1 MQADVQFFDN
11 MILPSPQNN
20 SSHAEVILNLKA
32 DLCLTY
38 KVPEE
43 LINRLQVGHRVLVP
57 LGSRRVNGFITAF
70 PSPPPSRPARSI
82 FSLLDSEPFFEDNLI
97 LLVRW
102 ISRYYFCSF
111 SRAFKTA
118 LPSPI
123 RNAKDSSPI
132 LHVALKV
139 SMEEDAG
146 EMEKLI
152 GKAPRQADILKV
164 LQGRTGSSPLAAV
177 LKESGASRSSL
188 TALEKKGLVIVTR
201 EDRYASGRMGEE
213 ILPTSPLDLNDE
225 QKTAF
230 REIVE
235 TIDNEEFRVFLLHGI
250 TGSGKTE
257 IYLQAVAR
265 VLERGEGAI
274 IMVPEI
280 SLTPQTGERF
290 RSRFGDRV
298 VIIHSAQ
305 TAGERYSAWRRLADG
320 RARIVLGP
328 RSAVFAP
335 VQNLGLIVVD
345 EEHETS
351 YKQSAI
357 HPFYHGRDVA
367 VMRGKLE
374 NCPVILGSATPSV
387 ESYNNQ
393 REGKYSLLTLSN
405 RPDEAELPKVRIIDM
420 RVEQEKFRG
429 GSSFSST
436 LLREMKLNLEA
447 GRQTILFLNR
457 RGFFTVLV
465 CRECGY
471 VARCPHCSVSLT
483 YHKGKRLQICHL
495 CGYTAP
501 PDRRCPLCKS
511 KDLIFSGRG
520 TQRIEEQI
528 KKIFPQARVRR
539 MDTDAVG
546 ARDSHRIILDEFKA
560 GRIDILVGTQ
570 MIAKGLDFPNVTLV
584 GVIMADTALSLADF
598 RATEYTFQI
607 LSQVG
612 GRAGRGELKGTVIIQ
627 TRSPRHPALLS
638 AVRHDY
644 GAFFDQEI
652 GLRAELGYPPLNHF
666 ISLTVLSRNEDKS
679 MRVCEHL
686 ARLLNPLMAP
696 EDEILGPAPP
706 PINRIRGRYRW
717 QLLLKTHG
725 VVSTLQALRQ
735 VLPGLGKDRDVKIEV
750 DVDPISML

>member
-1 MQADVQFFDN
+1 M
-11 MILPSPQNN
+11 LLSPKTNIN
-20 SSHAEVILNLKA
+20 PHAEVLLNLKA
-32 DLCLTY
+32 DLCFTY
-38 KVPEE
+38 SVPAE
-43 LINRLQVGHRVLVP
+43 ISGRLQVGHQVLVP
-57 LGSRRVNGFITAF
+57 LGSRRINGFVTAF
-70 PSPPPSRPARSI
+70 PVDPPLRPGRSI
-82 FSLLDSEPFFEDNLI
+82 IRILDPEPFFGENLI
-97 LLVRW
+97 SLVRW

-111 SRAFKTA
+111 PRAFKTA

-123 RNAKDSSPI
+123 RNTGNPSPV
-132 LHVALKV
+132 LHIALNIP
-139 SMEEDAG
+139 EEEAAG
-146 EMEKLI
+146 EILKLSAR
-152 GKAPRQADILKV
+152 APRQADILKL
-164 LQGRTGSSPLAAV
+164 LQGRTGTSPIAAV

-188 TALEKKGLVIVTR
+188 TALEKKGLVVVSR
-201 EDRYASGRMGEE
+201 EDRYGSGRPGEE
-213 ILPTSPLDLNDE
+213 ILPTGPLELNDE
-225 QKTAF
+225 QKIAF
-230 REIVE
+230 GEIVE
-235 TIDNEEFRVFLLHGI
+235 SIDNEEFRVFLLHGI

-265 VLERGEGAI
+265 VLARGEGAI

-320 RARIVLGP
+320 RARVVLGP

-335 VQNLGLIVVD
+335 VRNPGLIVVD

-393 REGKYSLLTLSN
+393 REGKYSLLTLTQ

-429 GSSFSST
+429 GSSFSSV

-483 YHKGKRLQICHL
+483 YHKGDRRQVCHL

-501 PDRRCPLCKS
+501 PDRKCPLCGS
-511 KDLIFSGRG
+511 KDITFSGRG

-612 GRAGRGELKGTVIIQ
+612 GRAGRGELKGMVIIQ
-627 TRSPRHPALLS
+627 TNSPRHPALLS
-638 AVRHDY
+638 AVKHDY

-686 ARLLNPLMAP
+686 ARLLKPLMDP

-725 VVSTLQALRQ
+725 VVPTLRALRQ

>member
-1 MQADVQFFDN
+1 MS
-11 MILPSPQNN
+11 ISPPSNKKY
-20 SSHAEVILNLKA
+20 HAEVILNLKV

-38 KVPEE
+38 TVPEE
-43 LINRLQVGHRVLVP
+43 LISNLQVGHRVMVP
-57 LGSRRVNGFITAF
+57 LGSRRVNGFVTVF
-70 PSPPPSRPARSI
+70 PAPPPRRPGRSI
-82 FSLLDSEPFFEDNLI
+82 IRILDPEPFFGDSLI
-97 LLVRW
+97 SLVRW
-102 ISRYYFCSF
+102 ISQYYFCSF

-123 RNAKDSSPI
+123 RNTRDPSPV
-132 LHVALKV
+132 LHVALNISDV
-139 SMEEDAG
+139 EAAG
-146 EMEKLI
+146 EIEKLA

-164 LQGRTGSSPLAAV
+164 LRGRTGTRLLAAV

-188 TALEKKGLVIVTR
+188 TALEKKELVVVSR
-201 EDRYASGRMGEE
+201 EERYGSGRPGEE
-213 ILPTSPLDLNDE
+213 ILPTEPLDLNDE
-225 QKTAF
+225 QKVAF
-230 REIVE
+230 KEIVE
-235 TIDNEEFRVFLLHGI
+235 SIENEEFRVFLLHGI

-265 VLERGEGAI
+265 VLARGEGAI

-290 RSRFGDRV
+290 RSRFGDQV

-305 TAGERYSAWRRLADG
+305 AAGERYSAWRRLADG

-335 VQNLGLIVVD
+335 VKNLGLIVVD

-393 REGKYSLLTLSN
+393 REGKYSLLTLTQ

-420 RVEQEKFRG
+420 RVEREKFRG
-429 GSSFSST
+429 GSSFSSV

-483 YHKGKRLQICHL
+483 YHKGDRRQVCHL

-511 KDLIFSGRG
+511 KDLTFSGRG

-539 MDTDAVG
+539 MDSDAVG

-612 GRAGRGELKGTVIIQ
+612 GRAGRGELKGLVIIQ
-627 TRSPRHPALLS
+627 TNSPRHPALLS

-644 GAFFDQEI
+644 SAFFDQEI

-686 ARLLNPLMAP
+686 ARLLKPLMAP

-725 VVSTLQALRQ
+725 VVSTLRALSH

>member
-1 MQADVQFFDN
+1 MSY
-11 MILPSPQNN
+11 LPPSENTN
-20 SSHAEVILNLKA
+20 YAEVVLNLSA
-32 DLCLTY
+32 DLCFTY
-38 KVPEE
+38 SVPKE
-43 LINRLQVGHRVLVP
+43 IVNNLQVGHKVLVP
-57 LGSRRVNGFITAF
+57 LGSRRVAGFVTALTDN
-70 PSPPPSRPARSI
+70 PPSGKTPRLISKIVDP
-82 FSLLDSEPFFEDNLI
+82 EPFFGENLVSLI
-97 LLVRW
+97 RW
-102 ISRYYFCSF
+102 VSQYYFCSF
-111 SRAFKTA
+111 PRAFKTT
-118 LPSPI
+118 LPSPV
-123 RNAKDSSPI
+123 RNTKKASLI
-132 LHVALKV
+132 LQAALAAP
-139 SMEEDAG
+139 EEDERTAMG
-146 EMEKLI
+146 ELSQ
-152 GKAPRQADILKV
+152 KAPRQA
-164 LQGRTGSSPLAAV
+164 AV
-177 LKESGASRSSL
+177 LDLLLNERSGAMTVAALLKATGAPRSSL
-188 TALEKKGLVIVTR
+188 TSLEKKGLITLSGK
-201 EDRYASGRMGEE
+201 ERYELIRGKEE
-213 ILPTSPLDLNDE
+213 ILPTSPLNLTRE

-230 REIVE
+230 EEI
-235 TIDNEEFRVFLLHGI
+235 TDSIDNEEFKVFLLHGI

-257 IYLQAVAR
+257 IYLQAAAK
-265 VLERGEGAI
+265 VLERGEGVI

-305 TAGERYSAWRRLADG
+305 AAGERYSSWRRLAAG
-320 RARIVLGP
+320 KARIVLGP

-335 VQNLGLIVVD
+335 VINIGLIIVD

-393 REGKYSLLTLSN
+393 REGKYSLLTLVN
-405 RPDEAELPKVRIIDM
+405 RPDEAELPKVRIVDM
-420 RVEQEKFRG
+420 RSERDQHRG
-429 GSSFSST
+429 GISFSSV
-436 LLREMKLNLEA
+436 LLREMKQNLEA

-483 YHKGKRLQICHL
+483 YHKGDRRQVCHL
-495 CGYTAP
+495 CGYTAA
-501 PDRRCPLCKS
+501 PDRICPLCKS
-511 KDLIFSGRG
+511 KDITFSGRG

-607 LSQVG
+607 LAQVG
-612 GRAGRGELKGTVIIQ
+612 GRAGRGEHKGTVIIQ
-627 TRSPRHPALLS
+627 TCSPRHPALLS

-644 GAFFDQEI
+644 EAFFNQEI
-652 GLRAELGYPPLNHF
+652 ALRSELGYPPLNHF

-679 MRVCEHL
+679 LRVCEHL
-686 ARLLNPLMAP
+686 ARLLKSVMAP
-696 EDEILGPAPP
+696 EDEIMGPAPP

-725 VVSTLQALRQ
+725 VVSTLRALSQ

>member
-1 MQADVQFFDN
+1 MSLF
-11 MILPSPQNN
+11 SPDENKTY
-20 SSHAEVILNLKA
+20 AEVVLNLSA
-32 DLCLTY
+32 DLCFTY
-38 KVPEE
+38 FVPEE
-43 LINRLQVGHRVLVP
+43 IAGRLQVGHRILVP
-57 LGSRRVNGFITAF
+57 LGSRRINGFITAF
-70 PSPPPSRPARSI
+70 PADPPRRPARSI
-82 FSLLDSEPFFEDNLI
+82 IRLLDPEPFFGNSLI
-97 LLVRW
+97 SLVRW

-111 SRAFKTA
+111 PRAFKTA

-123 RNAKDSSPI
+123 RNTKNPSPV
-132 LHVALKV
+132 LHVALNISEV
-139 SMEEDAG
+139 ESVG
-146 EMEKLI
+146 EIEKLA
-152 GKAPRQADILKV
+152 GKAPRQADILRV
-164 LQGRTGSSPLAAV
+164 MRGRTGTRPLAAV

-188 TALEKKGLVIVTR
+188 TALEKKGLVIISS
-201 EDRYASGRMGEE
+201 EDRYGSGRPGEE
-213 ILPTSPLDLNDE
+213 ILPTGPLKLNDE
-225 QKTAF
+225 QRVAF
-230 REIVE
+230 KEIVKA
-235 TIDNEEFRVFLLHGI
+235 IDNEEFRVFLLHGI

-257 IYLQAVAR
+257 IYLQAVVR

-274 IMVPEI
+274 ILVPEI

-290 RSRFGDRV
+290 RSRFGDQV

-305 TAGERYSAWRRLADG
+305 AAGERYQAWRRIASG
-320 RARIVLGP
+320 EARVVLGP

-335 VQNLGLIVVD
+335 VKNLGLIVVD

-351 YKQSAI
+351 YKQSSI

-374 NCPVILGSATPSV
+374 GCPVILGSATPSV

-393 REGKYSLLTLSN
+393 AEGKYSLLSLHT
-405 RPDEAELPKVRIIDM
+405 RPDEAELPTVKIVDM
-420 RVEQEKFRG
+420 RIEREKFRG
-429 GSSFSST
+429 GISFSSI
-436 LLREMKLNLEA
+436 LLKEMKANLEE

-471 VARCPHCSVSLT
+471 VAHCPHCSISLT
-483 YHKGKRLQICHL
+483 YHKSDHRQVCHL

-501 PDRRCPLCKS
+501 PERRCPVCGS
-511 KDLIFSGRG
+511 KDLTFSGRG
-520 TQRIEEQI
+520 TQRIEEQV

-539 MDTDAVG
+539 MDSDAVT
-546 ARDSHRIILDEFKA
+546 ARDSHRIILDEFKT
-560 GRIDILVGTQ
+560 GKIDILLGTQ
-570 MIAKGLDFPNVTLV
+570 MIARGLDFPNVTLV

-607 LSQVG
+607 LTQVA
-612 GRAGRGELKGTVIIQ
+612 GRAGRGELPGKVIIQ
-627 TRSPRHPALLS
+627 TFLPNHPALRS
-638 AVRHDY
+638 AVRQDY
-644 GAFFDQEI
+644 LSFFNQEI
-652 GLRAELGYPPLNHF
+652 ALRAELGYPPINHF

-679 MRVCEHL
+679 LRVCEHL
-686 ARLLNPLMAP
+686 ARLLKPVMAP

-706 PINRIRGRYRW
+706 PIPRIRGRYRW

-725 VVSTLQALRQ
+725 VVSTLNALRL

>member
-1 MQADVQFFDN
+1 MSL
-11 MILPSPQNN
+11 LPPSN
-20 SSHAEVILNLKA
+20 SKNYAEVVLSLKA

-38 KVPEE
+38 TVPEE
-43 LINRLQVGHRVLVP
+43 LISRLQVGHKVLVP
-57 LGSRRVNGFITAF
+57 LGSRRVAGFVTALTDA
-70 PSPPPSRPARSI
+70 PPSGKTPRPI
-82 FSLLDSEPFFEDNLI
+82 TKIIDPEPFFGDNLVSLI
-97 LLVRW
+97 RW
-102 ISRYYFCSF
+102 VSRYYFCSF
-111 SRAFKTA
+111 PRAFKTA
-118 LPSPI
+118 LPSPV
-123 RNAKDSSPI
+123 RNTKKASLILRAALDVSKDDAREAI
-132 LHVALKV
+132 VELLKR
-139 SMEEDAG
+139 
-146 EMEKLI
+146 
-152 GKAPRQADILKV
+152 APRQAAIIDLLLKA
-164 LQGRTGSSPLAAV
+164 S
-177 LKESGASRSSL
+177 SGAMTVASLLKDSGSGRGSL
-188 TALEKKGLVIVTR
+188 TALEKKGLVILSS
-201 EDRYASGRMGEE
+201 EERYEALSRKEE
-213 ILPTSPLDLNDE
+213 ILPTGPLRFTGE
-225 QKTAF
+225 QEIAF
-230 REIVE
+230 QSIREA
-235 TIDNEEFRVFLLHGI
+235 IDQEKFKVFLLHGI

-257 IYLQAVAR
+257 IYLQAVDL
-265 VLERGEGAI
+265 VLSRGEGAI

-298 VIIHSAQ
+298 VVIHSAQ
-305 TAGERYSAWRRLADG
+305 AAGERYSAWRRLASG
-320 RARIVLGP
+320 RARVVLGP

-335 VQNLGLIVVD
+335 VKNPGLIIVD

-393 REGKYSLLTLSN
+393 AEGRYSLLTLHN
-405 RPDEAELPKVRIIDM
+405 RPEEAELPKVRIVDM
-420 RVEQEKFRG
+420 RSERDNFRG
-429 GSSFSST
+429 GISFSSI
-436 LLREMKLNLEA
+436 LVKEMKDNLES

-483 YHKGKRLQICHL
+483 YHKGARRQVCHI
-495 CGYTAP
+495 CGYTASP
-501 PDRRCPLCKS
+501 VRRCPLCKS
-511 KDLIFSGRG
+511 KDIAFSGRG

-528 KKIFPQARVRR
+528 KKLLPRARVRR
-539 MDTDAVG
+539 MDTDSVG

-584 GVIMADTALSLADF
+584 GVIMADTALALADF

-612 GRAGRGELKGTVIIQ
+612 GRAGRGEHKGMVIIQ
-627 TRSPRHPALLS
+627 TCSPRHPALLS

-644 GAFFDQEI
+644 EAFFEQEI
-652 GLRAELGYPPLNHF
+652 ALRSELGYPPLNHF

-679 MRVCEHL
+679 LRVCEHL
-686 ARLLNPLMAP
+686 ARLLKPVMAP

-725 VVSTLQALRQ
+725 VVSTLRALRQ